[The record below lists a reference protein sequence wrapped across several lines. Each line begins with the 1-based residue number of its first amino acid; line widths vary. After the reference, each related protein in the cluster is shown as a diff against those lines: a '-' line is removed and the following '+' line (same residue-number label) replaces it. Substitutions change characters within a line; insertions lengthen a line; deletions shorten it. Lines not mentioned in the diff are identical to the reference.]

1 MALAAGNIAFVGFN
15 ADGNDNI
22 AFVALVDISAGETI
36 IFEDNEWNGTTF
48 IDTNEG
54 AFSWT
59 ASSTV
64 SAGTIVRIDNIGLGT
79 IAASTGTVVDA
90 SVLSPSRGTN
100 RGLGASGET
109 IYAYQG
115 TVAAPTFITAIA
127 NSGFIAANGL
137 LTNTGLTTGVNA
149 IDLSTLDDGAD
160 IAAFNAARSGQAN
173 FAAYLPIINNPTN
186 WIAQDATGD
195 QGIDITAPDVPFSSI
210 AFTAIPPA
218 ISSIDLSTYVRTG
231 LFNLPV
237 ATTGTNF
244 LAREVSAVTYNK
256 DTDTLFVVGDGG
268 TAIVQVSKTG
278 VLIDSMTLTAG
289 LFADPEGLS
298 YIGNGQFV
306 IADER
311 VRQASRFTYTA
322 NTTLTAGNVQT
333 VKLGTTIG
341 NDGIE
346 GITFDPQTSGF
357 VAVKEANS
365 TSTTL
370 PLTKIGVFQTTIDFA
385 TGTASNGSA
394 TTLDSTNLFDPALA
408 GLLDFADV
416 FAFSTLTP
424 TSDRLLLLS
433 QASGRIVNVDRAGNI
448 TSSLTIVS
456 EPSNTLSV
464 PDQQFEGLTVDK
476 DGFLYVTSENG
487 DIPQLFVYAPSAV
500 PNQAPSA
507 VVLSNR
513 VNAIAELDSTF
524 AATRV
529 ANIAI
534 TDDQLGVN
542 TLSLTGAD
550 ANSFEIVGSSL
561 FLRAGTALDFETKPS
576 FSVSV
581 NVNDAT
587 VGNTPDATTAFTLSI
602 TDVVDETPLPVTTTS
617 IFVTEV
623 APWSSGNSLVAAD
636 WFELT
641 NTGTSAVNIAGWR
654 VDDSSNLFSSALL
667 LNGISTIA
675 AGESVIFIEG
685 ATPNPTFLTNW
696 FGANPP
702 ANLKIGNYSGAGIGL
717 STAGDAVN
725 IFNADGVPQASV
737 TFGASLGASP
747 FTTFDN
753 AALVQNAAIATPSAV
768 GINGAFSVVNNLSVT
783 EIGSPGRIANQVVVT
798 PLVTIAATD
807 ASAAEAGT
815 DAGTFRVTRTGSTA
829 NALTVN
835 YTVVTGA
842 GQAIGADYTASLT
855 GSVAIAAGQAF
866 ADITITPVNDLLI
879 EGSETVTINLTDTAN
894 YDLDATATATVT
906 IADNDFSTKI
916 SAIQG
921 ASQTSPL
928 VGQVVLA
935 VPGIVTA
942 VDSNGFYLQD
952 PNPDANI
959 ATSEGIFVFTST
971 APTVRVGDSIT
982 VTGTVSEFT
991 PGGASTGNL
1000 STTQIGGTLTIAI
1013 LSSNNAL
1020 PTATIIGAGGRVLPT
1035 QIIDND
1041 ALSSFDP
1048 TTDAIDFYE
1057 SLEGMRVT
1065 AKNLLAVSPTN
1076 GFGEIYTVADNGTGA
1091 TGLSSR
1097 GTINIAPNDFNPE
1110 RIQIDADT
1118 GVFNFA
1124 FPNVNVGAKLGD
1136 VTGVVSYNFGN
1147 FEIIPTEA
1155 FIQNIQPSTLQP
1167 EVTTL
1172 GKSSD
1177 TLLVATYN
1185 VLNLDPQLETGVAAA
1200 NIDDDIANGRFAAIA
1215 QQIVNNLGTPDIIGL
1230 QEVQDN
1236 SGALNDGVVSA
1247 SLTLQTLVNAIAA
1260 AGGPTYKFIDNTF
1273 ITDNTS
1279 GGQPNANIRTAFL
1292 YNDSRVG
1299 LVDGS
1304 VKTVPS
1310 SSFAAFADSRLPLI
1324 ADFTFNGETVTV
1336 ITNHFSSKGGSRPLF
1351 GTTQPSIGDEA
1362 NGNGQE
1368 NVTINGS
1375 LDQRRAQAQAVNDY
1389 VDSVL
1394 ATKLDAKVVV
1404 VGDLNEFEF
1413 ISPLSILAGGANPVL
1428 TNLTNSLPEN
1438 DRYTFNFDGNSQ
1450 SLDHILVSNN
1460 LSGSARVD
1468 IVNIN
1473 TEFVDNAQR
1482 ASDHD
1487 PIVATIKLA
1496 PTPPTLAAIGTSG
1509 VDNLFAQQGTS
1520 FDGREDILFTGAG
1533 DDGVDLTT
1541 VSAFQNAGN
1550 NRVDTGSGKD
1560 EIFVNKNDRLFGS
1573 TGDDVFFA
1581 NDSKGGNRMSGGAG
1595 NDDFILGGSGD
1606 RALGE
1611 GGSDRFFVTT
1621 GGGNLLSGGAGADQ
1635 FWIFGGEAPSSANT
1649 ILDFQNGTDV
1659 IGLIG
1664 SGATFGQLTRSG
1676 NTISLDGK
1684 TLAIFTGIDTT
1695 TLTATSFAFADK
1707 QPA

>member
-1 MALAAGNIAFVGFN
+1 MAALTKGDIGFVSFN
-15 ADGNDNI
+15 ADEDGWSI
-22 AFVALVDISAGETI
+22 VPFVDIDPNTTIFFSDGAATSATAIGSGESSFQWSTGANTI
-36 IFEDNEWNGTTF
+36 TAGTVVRFSVVDSAARAASVGTF
-48 IDTNEG
+48 IIVN
-54 AFSWT
+54 
-59 ASSTV
+59 ST
-64 SAGTIVRIDNIGLGT
+64 NIGLSAT
-79 IAASTGTVVDA
+79 A
-90 SVLSPSRGTN
+90 
-100 RGLGASGET
+100 ET
-109 IYAYQG
+109 IYAFLG
-115 TVAAPTFITAIA
+115 TSDTAPTTILTAVSSEA
-127 NSGFIAANGL
+127 DNTS
-137 LTNTGLTTGVNA
+137 LTNVGLTAGTDSLKLTSSTDFAGYTG
-149 IDLSTLDDGAD
+149 SRTGA
-160 IAAFNAARSGQAN
+160 AN
-173 FAAYLPIINNPTN
+173 FAAYKSSVFNPANWAIDVGGVGTSVIPDTTKFAIANSPAPI
-186 WIAQDATGD
+186 A
-195 QGIDITAPDVPFSSI
+195 
-210 AFTAIPPA
+210 
-218 ISSIDLSTYVRTG
+218 SIDLSKYIRTG

-278 VLIDSMTLTAG
+278 QLIDSMPLTDA
-289 LFADPEGLS
+289 LNPRVFADPEGLT

-306 IADER
+306 ITDER
-311 VRQASRFTYTA
+311 VRTASLFTYTA
-322 NTTLTAGNVQT
+322 GTTLTTANVKT
-333 VKLGTTIG
+333 VGLGTTVGNIG
-341 NDGIE
+341 LE
-346 GITFDPQTSGF
+346 GITFDPLTNGF
-357 VAVKEANS
+357 IAVKEEN
-365 TSTTL
+365 
-370 PLTKIGVFQTTIDFA
+370 PLGVFQTTINFTA
-385 TGTASNGSA
+385 LTASNGSP
-394 TTLDSTNLFDPALA
+394 TTVNPIDLFNPSLA
-408 GLLDFADV
+408 GLSDFADV

-433 QASGRIVNVDRAGNI
+433 QASGKVINVDRAGNI
-448 TSSLTIVS
+448 SSSLTIIS
-456 EPSNTLSV
+456 EPLNALSV
-464 PDQQFEGLTVDK
+464 ADQQFEGITVDK
-476 DGFLYVTSENG
+476 DGTLYITSENEN
-487 DIPQLFVYAPSAV
+487 IPQLSVYKLSTV
-500 PNQAPSA
+500 PNQAPTA
-507 VVLSNR
+507 VVFNNR
-513 VNAIAELDSTF
+513 VNAISELDSTV
-524 AATRV
+524 ATTRV
-529 ANIAI
+529 ANISL

-542 TLSLTGAD
+542 TLSLSGTD
-550 ANSFEIVGSSL
+550 AAAFEIVGNSL
-561 FLRAGTALDFETKPS
+561 FLKANTVLDFETKTS
-576 FSVSV
+576 FSVNVSV
-581 NVNDAT
+581 DDST
-587 VGNTPDATTAFTLSI
+587 IGSTPDATAAFTLNVTNVI
-602 TDVVDETPLPVTTTS
+602 DETPLPVTSST

-623 APWSSGNSLVAAD
+623 APWSSGNSLVLAD

-641 NTGTSAVNIAGWR
+641 NTGTSAVNISGWK
-654 VDDSSNLFSSALL
+654 VDDDSNSFASSVL
-667 LNGISTIA
+667 LNGIATIN

-685 ATPNPTFLTNW
+685 ATPNPAFLFNW

-702 ANLKIGNYSGAGIGL
+702 ANLRVGNYSGAAIGL
-717 STAGDAVN
+717 STNGDAVN
-725 IFNADGVPQASV
+725 IFNAAGVKQASV
-737 TFGASLGASP
+737 TFGASPVASP

-753 AALVQNAAIATPSAV
+753 AALLQNAAIATQSAV
-768 GINGAFSVVNNLSVT
+768 GVNGAFSVVNTQSVT
-783 EIGSPGRIANQVVVT
+783 EIGSPGAIANQVVVT

-807 ASAAEAGT
+807 ANSAEAAT
-815 DAGTFRVTRTGSTA
+815 DAGTFRITRTGATA

-835 YTVVTGA
+835 YTLATGA
-842 GQAIGADYTASLT
+842 GQAISADYTPALT
-855 GSVAIAAGQAF
+855 GSVAIAAGQAS
-866 ADITITPVNDLLI
+866 ADIVITPVNDLLI

-894 YDLDATATATVT
+894 YDLGATAIATVT

-959 ATSEGIFVFTST
+959 ATSEGIFVFTNT
-971 APTVRVGDSIT
+971 APTVKVGDSIT

-991 PGGASTGNL
+991 PGGAATGNL

-1020 PTATIIGAGGRVLPT
+1020 PSATIIGAGGRVLPT

-1172 GKSSD
+1172 SKASD

-1200 NIDDDIANGRFAAIA
+1200 DIDDDIANGRFTAIA
-1215 QQIVNNLGTPDIIGL
+1215 QQIVNNLKTPDIIGL

-1236 SGALNDGVVSA
+1236 SGALNDGVTSA

-1273 ITDNTS
+1273 ITNNTS

-1292 YNDSRVG
+1292 YNDDRVD

-1310 SSFAAFADSRLPLI
+1310 SSFSAFADSRLPLI

-1404 VGDLNEFEF
+1404 VGDFNEFEF
-1413 ISPLSILAGGANPVL
+1413 ISPLNILAGGATPVL

-1438 DRYTFNFDGNSQ
+1438 ERYTFNFDGNSQ

-1460 LSGSARVD
+1460 LIDSAKVD

-1496 PTPPTLAAIGTSG
+1496 PTTPTLTAVGTTG
-1509 VDNLFAQQGTS
+1509 DDVLDALPNQT
-1520 FDGREDILFTGAG
+1520 FDGFKDILFTGSGNDKVDLGFVAGFTNAG
-1533 DDGVDLTT
+1533 DNRIDL
-1541 VSAFQNAGN
+1541 
-1550 NRVDTGSGKD
+1550 GSGSD
-1560 EIFVNKNDRLFGS
+1560 TIFVNKGDRVFGGDGNDTFEAKDG
-1573 TGDDVFFA
+1573 
-1581 NDSKGGNRMSGGAG
+1581 KGGNRLSGGAG
-1595 NDDFILGGSGD
+1595 DDKFYLGFGD
-1606 RALGE
+1606 RALG
-1611 GGSDRFFVTT
+1611 GDGNDQFFVSS
-1621 GGGNLLSGGAGADQ
+1621 GGNNLLSGGAGAD
-1635 FWIFGGEAPSSANT
+1635 IFNIITAGTIPSASNT
-1649 ILDFQNGTDV
+1649 ILDFQMGTDSLGV
-1659 IGLIG
+1659 TGYIFANLTLAGNDIKIG
-1664 SGATFGQLTRSG
+1664 SSIVATL
-1676 NTISLDGK
+1676 
-1684 TLAIFTGIDTT
+1684 TGIDTSS
-1695 TLTATSFAFADK
+1695 LNAANFIFK
-1707 QPA
+1707 

>member
-1 MALAAGNIAFVGFN
+1 MATVFINEIHYDNTGTDVGEFVEIAGVAGTNLAGWTLVLYNGNGGAAYN
-15 ADGNDNI
+15 TTD
-22 AFVALVDISAGETI
+22 LS
-36 IFEDNEWNGTTF
+36 TF
-48 IDTNEG
+48 IIDDEGNGFG
-54 AFSWT
+54 AFSVLISGIQNGSPDGIALVNNGAVVQFLSYEGVFT
-59 ASSTV
+59 ATSGAANGITSTDIGV
-64 SAGTIVRIDNIGLGT
+64 AEAGTEASGLSLQLTGTGTESGNFVWNAPSDDSPGT
-79 IAASTGTVVDA
+79 INVGQTFTG
-90 SVLSPSRGTN
+90 G
-100 RGLGASGET
+100 
-109 IYAYQG
+109 
-115 TVAAPTFITAIA
+115 AAPTIT
-127 NSGFIAANGL
+127 G
-137 LTNTGLTTGVNA
+137 
-149 IDLSTLDDGAD
+149 IDLSKY
-160 IAAFNAARSGQAN
+160 I
-173 FAAYLPIINNPTN
+173 
-186 WIAQDATGD
+186 
-195 QGIDITAPDVPFSSI
+195 
-210 AFTAIPPA
+210 
-218 ISSIDLSTYVRTG
+218 RTG

-256 DTDTLFVVGDGG
+256 DTDTLFLVGDGG

-278 VLIDSMTLTAG
+278 QLIDSMTLTGG
-289 LFADPEGLS
+289 LFADPEGLT

-311 VRQASRFTYTA
+311 VRTASRFTYAA
-322 NTTLTAGNVQT
+322 NTTLTAANIQT
-333 VKLGTTIG
+333 VDLGTNIG

-346 GITFDPQTSGF
+346 GITFDPQTNGF

-394 TTLDSTNLFDPALA
+394 TTLDSTNLFDPALT
-408 GLLDFADV
+408 GLADFADV
-416 FAFSTLTP
+416 FALSNLAALNGKP
-424 TSDRLLLLS
+424 ESGNLLIVS
-433 QASGRIVNVDRAGNI
+433 QASGKVINVDRAGNI
-448 TSSLTIVS
+448 SSSLTIIS
-456 EPSNTLSV
+456 EPLNALSV
-464 PDQQFEGLTVDK
+464 ADQQFEGITVDK
-476 DGFLYVTSENG
+476 DGTLYITSENEN
-487 DIPQLFVYAPSAV
+487 IPQLSVYKLSTV
-500 PNQAPSA
+500 PNQAPTA
-507 VVLSNR
+507 VVLNNR
-513 VNAIAELDSTF
+513 INAISELDSTV

-529 ANIAI
+529 ANISL

-542 TLSLTGAD
+542 TLSLTGPD
-550 ANSFEIVGSSL
+550 AAVFEIVGNSL
-561 FLRAGTALDFETKPS
+561 FLKAGTVLDFETKTS
-576 FSVSV
+576 FSVNVSV
-581 NVNDAT
+581 DDST
-587 VGNTPDATTAFTLSI
+587 IGSTPDATAAFTLNV
-602 TDVVDETPLPVTTTS
+602 TNVVDETPLPVTSST

-623 APWSSGNSLVAAD
+623 APWSSGNSLVLAD

-641 NTGTSAVNIAGWR
+641 NTGTSAVNISGWR
-654 VDDSSNLFSSALL
+654 FDDNSNSFGASGLL
-667 LNGISTIA
+667 SGIATIN

-685 ATPNPTFLTNW
+685 ATPNPAFLNNW
-696 FGANPP
+696 FGATPP
-702 ANLKIGNYSGAGIGL
+702 ANLKIGNYSGGGGL
-717 STAGDAVN
+717 STDGDAVN
-725 IFNADGVPQASV
+725 IFNAAGVIQASV
-737 TFGASLGASP
+737 TFGASPATSP

-753 AALVQNAAIATPSAV
+753 AALLQNTAITTQSAV
-768 GINGAFSVVNNLSVT
+768 GVNGAFSVTNNLSVT

-807 ASAAEAGT
+807 ANAAEAGT
-815 DAGTFRVTRTGSTA
+815 DAGTFRITRTGSTA

-835 YTVVTGA
+835 YTVATGA
-842 GQAIGADYTASLT
+842 GQAIGADYTPTLT

-894 YDLDATATATVT
+894 YDLGATATATVT

-928 VGQVVLA
+928 VGQVVIA

-959 ATSEGIFVFTST
+959 ATSEGIFVFTNT
-971 APTVRVGDSIT
+971 APTVKVGDSIT

-991 PGGASTGNL
+991 PGGAATGNL
-1000 STTQIGGTLTIAI
+1000 STTQIGGTLTISV

-1020 PTATIIGAGGRVLPT
+1020 PAATIIGAGGRVPPS

-1041 ALSSFDP
+1041 GLTSFDA
-1048 TTDAIDFYE
+1048 TTDGIDFFE

-1065 AKNLLAVSPTN
+1065 AKNLQAVSATN
-1076 GFGEIYTVADNGTGA
+1076 SFGEIYAVVDNGASA

-1097 GTINIAPNDFNPE
+1097 GTINISPTDFNPE
-1110 RIQIDADT
+1110 RIQIDIDN
-1118 GVFNFA
+1118 GVFDFPL
-1124 FPNVNVGAKLGD
+1124 PNVNVGAKIGD
-1136 VTGVVSYNFGN
+1136 VTGVVGYNFGN

-1155 FIQNIQPSTLQP
+1155 FGSNIVASTLQP

-1172 GKSSD
+1172 AKSGD
-1177 TLLVATYN
+1177 TLKVATYN
-1185 VLNLDPQLETGVAAA
+1185 VLNLDPQLETGVAAN
-1200 NIDDDIANGRFAAIA
+1200 NIDNDIANGRFAAIA

-1236 SGALNDGVVSA
+1236 SGAQNDGVISA
-1247 SLTLQTLVNAIAA
+1247 SLTLQTLINAIAA

-1273 ITDNTS
+1273 ITNNTS

-1292 YNDSRVG
+1292 YNDDRVD

-1304 VKTVPS
+1304 VKTVPT
-1310 SSFAAFADSRLPLI
+1310 SSFSAFADSRLPLI
-1324 ADFTFNGETVTV
+1324 ADFAFNGETVTV

-1351 GTTQPSIGDEA
+1351 GTTQPSVGGEA

-1404 VGDLNEFEF
+1404 VGDFNEFEF
-1413 ISPLSILAGGANPVL
+1413 ISPLNILAGVTAPVL

-1460 LSGSARVD
+1460 LSGSAKVD

-1487 PIVATIKLA
+1487 PIVATLKIA
-1496 PTPPTLAAIGTSG
+1496 PTGSTLAAIGSSG
-1509 VDNLFAQQGTS
+1509 NDDIIAVQGSS
-1520 FDGREDILFTGAG
+1520 FDGKDDIVFTGTG
-1533 DDGVDLTT
+1533 NDKVDLTS
-1541 VSAFQNAGN
+1541 VSAFQNAGQ
-1550 NRVDTGSGKD
+1550 NRIDTGSG
-1560 EIFVNKNDRLFGS
+1560 NDIIYVSKGDRVFGGD
-1573 TGDDVFFA
+1573 GDDIFEA
-1581 NDSKGGNRMSGGAG
+1581 TEGKGGNRLSGGAG
-1595 NDDFILGGSGD
+1595 DDKFFLGFGD
-1606 RALGE
+1606 RALGGDGKDE
-1611 GGSDRFFVTT
+1611 FFVSS
-1621 GGGNLLSGGAGADQ
+1621 GGNNLLSGGAGAD
-1635 FWIFGGEAPSSANT
+1635 IFNIITAGTIPSASNT
-1649 ILDFQNGTDV
+1649 ILDFQAGTDS
-1659 IGLIG
+1659 IKIQGL
-1664 SGATFGQLTRSG
+1664 GAAFGFNDLTRTG
-1676 NTISLDGK
+1676 NDIKIGGFIV
-1684 TLAIFTGIDTT
+1684 A
-1695 TLTATSFAFADK
+1695 TLTGVDTSSLTASNFQFG
-1707 QPA
+1707 

>member
-1 MALAAGNIAFVGFN
+1 MAVLTKGDIGFVSFN
-15 ADGNDNI
+15 ADEDGWSI
-22 AFVALVDISAGETI
+22 VPFVDIDPNTTIFFSDGAATSATAIGSGESSFQWSTGANTI
-36 IFEDNEWNGTTF
+36 T
-48 IDTNEG
+48 
-54 AFSWT
+54 
-59 ASSTV
+59 
-64 SAGTIVRIDNIGLGT
+64 AGTVVRFSAVDTAARAASVGTFTIVNSTNIGLSAT
-79 IAASTGTVVDA
+79 A
-90 SVLSPSRGTN
+90 
-100 RGLGASGET
+100 ET
-109 IYAYQG
+109 IYAFLG
-115 TVAAPTFITAIA
+115 TSDTAPTTILTAVSSEA
-127 NSGFIAANGL
+127 DNTS
-137 LTNTGLTTGVNA
+137 LTNVGLTAGTDALKLTSSTDFAGYTG
-149 IDLSTLDDGAD
+149 SRTGA
-160 IAAFNAARSGQAN
+160 AN
-173 FAAYLPIINNPTN
+173 FAAYKSSVFNPANWAIDVGGVGTSVIPDTTKFAIANTPAPI
-186 WIAQDATGD
+186 
-195 QGIDITAPDVPFSSI
+195 V
-210 AFTAIPPA
+210 
-218 ISSIDLSTYVRTG
+218 SIDLSTYIRVG

-244 LAREVSAVTYNK
+244 LAREVSAITYNK

-278 VLIDSMTLTAG
+278 VLIDSMSLTAG

-298 YIGNGQFV
+298 YIGGGQFV

-322 NTTLTAGNVQT
+322 NTTLTASNVQT

-341 NDGIE
+341 NIGIE
-346 GITFDPQTSGF
+346 GITFDPFSNGF
-357 VAVKEANS
+357 IAVKEEA
-365 TSTTL
+365 
-370 PLTKIGVFQTTIDFA
+370 PLGVFQTTIDFTA
-385 TGTASNGSA
+385 LTASNGSPN
-394 TTLDSTNLFDPALA
+394 TVNSTDLFTPASA

-416 FAFSTLTP
+416 FAFSTLSP
-424 TSDRLLLLS
+424 TSQRLLLLS

-456 EPSNTLSV
+456 EPSNALSV

-500 PNQAPSA
+500 PNQAPTA

-513 VNAIAELDSTF
+513 VSAIAELDSTF

-550 ANSFEIVGSSL
+550 ANSFEITGSSL
-561 FLRAGTALDFETKPS
+561 FLKAGTVLDFETKPS

-602 TDVVDETPLPVTTTS
+602 TDVVDETPLPVTSTS

-654 VDDSSNLFSSALL
+654 VDDDSNLFTSAITLS
-667 LNGISTIA
+667 GITTIA
-675 AGESVIFIEG
+675 AGESVIFIES
-685 ATPNPTFLTNW
+685 ANPNLTNPIFLTNW

-702 ANLKIGNYSGAGIGL
+702 VNLKIGNYSGAAIGL
-717 STAGDAVN
+717 STGGDAVN
-725 IFNADGVPQASV
+725 IFNAAGVSQARV
-737 TFGASLGASP
+737 TFGASPAASP

-768 GINGAFSVVNNLSVT
+768 GINGAFSVVNNVAVT
-783 EIGSPGRIANQVVVT
+783 EIGSPGRIAAQVVVT

-807 ASAAEAGT
+807 ANAAEAGT
-815 DAGTFRVTRTGSTA
+815 HAGTFRITRTGATA

-835 YTVVTGA
+835 YTVATGA
-842 GQAIGADYTASLT
+842 GQAVGADYTPALT

-866 ADITITPVNDLLI
+866 ADIVITPVNDLLI

-894 YDLDATATATVT
+894 YDLGATATATVT
-906 IADNDFSTKI
+906 IVDNDFPTKI

-959 ATSEGIFVFTST
+959 ATSEGIFVFTSS

-991 PGGASTGNL
+991 PGGASTSNL
-1000 STTQIGGTLTIAI
+1000 STTQIGGTLTISV

-1020 PTATIIGAGGRVLPT
+1020 PAATIIGAGGRVPPS

-1041 ALSSFDP
+1041 GLTSFDA
-1048 TTDAIDFYE
+1048 TTDGIDFFE

-1076 GFGEIYTVADNGTGA
+1076 SFGEIYAVVDNGAGA
-1091 TGLSSR
+1091 TGLSQR

-1110 RIQIDADT
+1110 RIQIDADN
-1118 GVFNFA
+1118 GVFDFA

-1172 GKSSD
+1172 SKSSD

-1200 NIDDDIANGRFAAIA
+1200 DIDDDIANGRFAAIA
-1215 QQIVNNLGTPDIIGL
+1215 QQIVNNLKTPDIIGL
-1230 QEVQDN
+1230 QEIQDN
-1236 SGALNDGVVSA
+1236 SGAQNDGVTSA

-1273 ITDNTS
+1273 ITNNTS

-1292 YNDSRVG
+1292 YNDDRVD

-1304 VKTVPS
+1304 VKTVPN
-1310 SSFAAFADSRLPLI
+1310 SSFSAFAGSRLPLI
-1324 ADFTFNGETVTV
+1324 ADFAFNGETVTV

-1404 VGDLNEFEF
+1404 VGDFNEFEF
-1413 ISPLSILAGGANPVL
+1413 ISPLNILAGGATPVL

-1438 DRYTFNFDGNSQ
+1438 ERYTFNFDGNSQ

-1460 LSGSARVD
+1460 LSGSAKVD

-1473 TEFVDNAQR
+1473 TEFVGNAQR

-1496 PTPPTLAAIGTSG
+1496 PTSPTLTPLGTTG
-1509 VDNLFAQQGTS
+1509 DDVLDARPNQP
-1520 FDGREDILFTGAG
+1520 FDGFKDILFTGSGNDKVDLGFVAGFTNAG
-1533 DDGVDLTT
+1533 DNRIDL
-1541 VSAFQNAGN
+1541 
-1550 NRVDTGSGKD
+1550 GSGSD
-1560 EIFVNKNDRLFGS
+1560 TIFANKGDRVFGGD
-1573 TGDDVFFA
+1573 GDDIFEA
-1581 NDSKGGNRMSGGAG
+1581 TEGKGGNRMSGGAG
-1595 NDDFILGGSGD
+1595 NDFFYLGSGD
-1606 RALGE
+1606 RALG
-1611 GGSDRFFVTT
+1611 GDGNDQFFVSS
-1621 GGGNLLSGGAGADQ
+1621 GGNNLLSGGAGAD
-1635 FWIFGGEAPSSANT
+1635 IFNIITAGTIPTSANT
-1649 ILDFQNGTDV
+1649 IIDFQLGTDK
-1659 IGLIG
+1659 IGI
-1664 SGATFGQLTRSG
+1664 SGIAAGALSISQVGANAAIALVGGQTIATLNGIQAS
-1676 NTISLDGK
+1676 SL
-1684 TLAIFTGIDTT
+1684 
-1695 TLTATSFAFADK
+1695 SFANTAQFTFA
-1707 QPA
+1707 

>member
-48 IDTNEG
+48 NDTNEG

-64 SAGTIVRIDNIGLGT
+64 SAGTIVRIDNIGAGT
-79 IAASTGTVVDA
+79 ITASTGTVADA

-100 RGLGASGET
+100 RGLGAADEI

-115 TVAAPTFITAIA
+115 TATAPTFITAIA
-127 NSGFIAANGL
+127 NGGFNATNGL
-137 LTNTGLTTGVNA
+137 LTNTGLTAGVNA
-149 IDLSTLDDGAD
+149 IDLSTLDDDAD
-160 IAAFNAARSGQAN
+160 IATFNAARSGQSN

-186 WIAQDATGD
+186 WIAQDGTGD
-195 QGIDITAPDVPFSSI
+195 QSIDTTAPDVPFSST
-210 AFTAIPPA
+210 AFTATPPT
-218 ISSIDLSTYVRTG
+218 ISSIDLSNYIRTG

-237 ATTGTNF
+237 ATTGTNL
-244 LAREVSAVTYNK
+244 LAREVSAITYNK

-268 TAIVQVSKTG
+268 TAIAQVSKTG
-278 VLIDSMTLTAG
+278 QLIDSMTLTAG
-289 LFADPEGLS
+289 LFADPEGLT
-298 YIGNGQFV
+298 YVGNGQFV

-311 VRQASRFTYTA
+311 VRTASRFTYA
-322 NTTLTAGNVQT
+322 PNTTLTAANVQT

-341 NDGIE
+341 NIGIE
-346 GITFDPQTSGF
+346 GITFDPLTNGF
-357 VAVKEANS
+357 IAVKEEN
-365 TSTTL
+365 
-370 PLTKIGVFQTTIDFA
+370 PLGVFQTTIDFTA
-385 TGTASNGSA
+385 LTASNGSP
-394 TTLDSTNLFDPALA
+394 TTVNSTDLFNPSLT

-433 QASGRIVNVDRAGNI
+433 QASGKVINVDRAGNI
-448 TSSLTIVS
+448 SSSLTIVS
-456 EPSNTLSV
+456 EPLNALSV
-464 PDQQFEGLTVDK
+464 ADQQFEGITVDN
-476 DGFLYVTSENG
+476 DGTLYITSENG
-487 DIPQLFVYAPSAV
+487 DIPQLSVYKLSTV
-500 PNQAPSA
+500 PNQAPTA
-507 VVLSNR
+507 VVFNNR
-513 VNAIAELDSTF
+513 VNAIAEIESTV

-529 ANIAI
+529 ANIAL

-550 ANSFEIVGSSL
+550 AASFEIVNNSL
-561 FLRAGTALDFETKPS
+561 FLKAGTVLDFETKTS
-576 FSVSV
+576 FTV
-581 NVNDAT
+581 NVNVDDAT
-587 VGNTPDATTAFTLSI
+587 VGSTPDATATFTLNV
-602 TDVVDETPLPVTTTS
+602 TDVVDETPLPVTSST

-623 APWSSGNSLVAAD
+623 APWSSGNSLVLAD

-641 NTGTSAVNIAGWR
+641 NTGTSAVNISGWR
-654 VDDSSNLFSSALL
+654 FDDNSNSFAASGLLSS
-667 LNGISTIA
+667 ITTIN

-685 ATPNPTFLTNW
+685 ANPNPAFLFNW

-702 ANLKIGNYSGAGIGL
+702 ANLKIGNYVGGGGL
-717 STAGDAVN
+717 STDGDAVN
-725 IFNADGVPQASV
+725 IFNAAGVLQANV
-737 TFGASLGASP
+737 TFGASPVASP

-753 AALVQNAAIATPSAV
+753 SALLKNAAITTQSAV
-768 GINGAFSVVNNLSVT
+768 GVNGAFSVVNSQSVT
-783 EIGSPGRIANQVVVT
+783 EIGSPGVIAASVVVSPT
-798 PLVTIAATD
+798 VTIAATD
-807 ASAAEAGT
+807 ANAAEAGT
-815 DAGTFRVTRTGSTA
+815 DTGTFRITRTGDTA

-835 YTVVTGA
+835 YTVATGA
-842 GQAIGADYTASLT
+842 GQAIGADYNPALT

-894 YDLDATATATVT
+894 YDLGATATATVT
-906 IADNDFSTKI
+906 IADNDFASKI
-916 SAIQG
+916 STIQG

-959 ATSEGIFVFTST
+959 ATSEGIFVFTGSR
-971 APTVRVGDSIT
+971 PTVVVGDSIT

-1000 STTQIGGTLTIAI
+1000 STTQIGGTLTISV
-1013 LSSNNAL
+1013 LSSGNAL
-1020 PTATIIGAGGRVLPT
+1020 PAATIIGAGGRVPPN

-1041 ALSSFDP
+1041 GLTSFDA
-1048 TTDAIDFYE
+1048 TTDGIDFFE

-1065 AKNLLAVSPTN
+1065 AKNLQAVSSTN
-1076 GFGEIYTVADNGTGA
+1076 SFGEIYAVVDNGAGA

-1097 GTINIAPNDFNPE
+1097 GTINISPTDFNPE
-1110 RIQIDADT
+1110 RIQIDIDN
-1118 GVFNFA
+1118 GVFDFA
-1124 FPNVNVGAKLGD
+1124 LPNVNVGAKIGD
-1136 VTGVVSYNFGN
+1136 VTGVVGYNFGN

-1155 FIQNIQPSTLQP
+1155 FGSNIVASTLQP

-1172 GKSSD
+1172 TKSSD
-1177 TLLVATYN
+1177 TLKVATYN
-1185 VLNLDPQLETGVAAA
+1185 VLNLDPQLETGVAAN

-1230 QEVQDN
+1230 QEIQDN
-1236 SGALNDGVVSA
+1236 SGAQNDGVTSA
-1247 SLTLQTLVNAIAA
+1247 SLTLQTLVDAIAA

-1273 ITDNTS
+1273 ITNNTS
-1279 GGQPNANIRTAFL
+1279 GGQPGANIRTAFL
-1292 YNDSRVG
+1292 YNESRVG
-1299 LVDGS
+1299 LVEGS
-1304 VKTVPS
+1304 VKTVPTS
-1310 SSFAAFADSRLPLI
+1310 DFAAFVDSRLPII

-1336 ITNHFSSKGGSRPLF
+1336 VNNHFSSKGGSRPLL
-1351 GTTQPSIGDEA
+1351 GTTQPSVGDEA

-1368 NVTINGS
+1368 NVAVNGS
-1375 LDQRRAQAQAVNDY
+1375 LDQRRAQAQAVNNY

-1394 ATKLDAKVVV
+1394 ASKLNANVVV
-1404 VGDLNEFEF
+1404 VGDFNEFEF
-1413 ISPLSILAGGANPVL
+1413 ISPLSIIAGGAAPVL

-1460 LSGSARVD
+1460 LSSSAQVD

-1496 PTPPTLAAIGTSG
+1496 PTSPTLTPVGTTG
-1509 VDNLFAQQGTS
+1509 NDFLDALPNQA
-1520 FDGREDILFTGAG
+1520 FDGLKDILFTGAG
-1533 DDGVDLTT
+1533 NDKVNLGFVAGFT
-1541 VSAFQNAGN
+1541 NAGD
-1550 NRVDTGSGKD
+1550 NRIDLGSGND
-1560 EIFVNKNDRLFGS
+1560 LIFVNKNDRLFGGS
-1573 TGDDVFFA
+1573 G
-1581 NDSKGGNRMSGGAG
+1581 NDEFEATESLGGNRMSGGAG
-1595 NDDFILGGSGD
+1595 DDTFFLGTGD
-1606 RALGE
+1606 RALG
-1611 GGSDRFFVTT
+1611 GDGADKFFVSE
-1621 GGGNLLSGGAGADQ
+1621 GGGNLLAGGAGADQ
-1635 FWIFGGEAPSSANT
+1635 FWIFSGDIVKSANT
-1649 ILDFQNGTDV
+1649 IVDFQIGTDV
-1659 IGLIG
+1659 IGFQNASFGLADLVRNGNNIAVGG
-1664 SGATFGQLTRSG
+1664 SVIAT
-1676 NTISLDGK
+1676 
-1684 TLAIFTGIDTT
+1684 FTGIN
-1695 TLTATSFAFADK
+1695 TASLADSSFVFK
-1707 QPA
+1707 QTV

>member
-1 MALAAGNIAFVGFN
+1 MAALTKGDIGFVSFN
-15 ADGNDNI
+15 ADEDGWSI
-22 AFVALVDISAGETI
+22 VPFVDIDPNTTIFFSDGAATSATAIGSGESSFQWSTGANI
-36 IFEDNEWNGTTF
+36 ITAGTVVRFSAVDSAARAASVGTF
-48 IDTNEG
+48 IIVN
-54 AFSWT
+54 
-59 ASSTV
+59 ST
-64 SAGTIVRIDNIGLGT
+64 NIGLSAT
-79 IAASTGTVVDA
+79 A
-90 SVLSPSRGTN
+90 
-100 RGLGASGET
+100 ET
-109 IYAYQG
+109 IYAFLG
-115 TVAAPTFITAIA
+115 TSDTAPTTILTAVSSEA
-127 NSGFIAANGL
+127 DNTS
-137 LTNTGLTTGVNA
+137 LTNVGLTAGTDSLKLTSSTDFAGYTG
-149 IDLSTLDDGAD
+149 SRTGA
-160 IAAFNAARSGQAN
+160 AN
-173 FAAYLPIINNPTN
+173 FAAYKSSVFNPANWAIDVGGVGTSVIPDTTKFAIANSPAPI
-186 WIAQDATGD
+186 A
-195 QGIDITAPDVPFSSI
+195 
-210 AFTAIPPA
+210 
-218 ISSIDLSTYVRTG
+218 SIDLSKYIRTG

-278 VLIDSMTLTAG
+278 QLIDSMPLTDA
-289 LFADPEGLS
+289 LNPRVFADPEGLT

-306 IADER
+306 ITDER
-311 VRQASRFTYTA
+311 VRTASLFTYTA
-322 NTTLTAGNVQT
+322 GTTLTTANVKT
-333 VKLGTTIG
+333 VGLGTTVGNIG
-341 NDGIE
+341 LE
-346 GITFDPQTSGF
+346 GITFDPLTNGF
-357 VAVKEANS
+357 IAVKEEN
-365 TSTTL
+365 
-370 PLTKIGVFQTTIDFA
+370 PLGVFQTTINFTA
-385 TGTASNGSA
+385 LTASNGSP
-394 TTLDSTNLFDPALA
+394 TTVNPIDLFNPSLA
-408 GLLDFADV
+408 GLSDFADV

-433 QASGRIVNVDRAGNI
+433 QASGKVINVDRAGNI
-448 TSSLTIVS
+448 SSSLTIIS
-456 EPSNTLSV
+456 EPLNALSV
-464 PDQQFEGLTVDK
+464 ADQQFEGITVDK
-476 DGFLYVTSENG
+476 DGTLYITSENEN
-487 DIPQLFVYAPSAV
+487 IPQLSVYKLSTV
-500 PNQAPSA
+500 PNQAPTA
-507 VVLSNR
+507 VVFNNR
-513 VNAIAELDSTF
+513 VNAISELDSTV
-524 AATRV
+524 ATTRV
-529 ANIAI
+529 ANISL

-542 TLSLTGAD
+542 TLSLSGTD
-550 ANSFEIVGSSL
+550 AAAFEIVGNSL
-561 FLRAGTALDFETKPS
+561 FLKANTVLDFETKTS
-576 FSVSV
+576 FSVNVSV
-581 NVNDAT
+581 DDST
-587 VGNTPDATTAFTLSI
+587 IGSTPDATAAFTLNVTNVI
-602 TDVVDETPLPVTTTS
+602 DETPLPVTSST

-623 APWSSGNSLVAAD
+623 APWSSGNSLVLAD

-641 NTGTSAVNIAGWR
+641 NTGTSAVNISGWK
-654 VDDSSNLFSSALL
+654 VDDDSNSFASSVL
-667 LNGISTIA
+667 LNGIATIN

-685 ATPNPTFLTNW
+685 ATPNPAFLFNW

-702 ANLKIGNYSGAGIGL
+702 ANLRVGNYSGAAIGL
-717 STAGDAVN
+717 STNGDAVN
-725 IFNADGVPQASV
+725 IFNAAGVKQASV
-737 TFGASLGASP
+737 TFGASPVASP

-753 AALVQNAAIATPSAV
+753 AALLQNAAIATQSAV
-768 GINGAFSVVNNLSVT
+768 GVNGAFSVVNTQSVT
-783 EIGSPGRIANQVVVT
+783 EIGSPGAIANQVVVT

-807 ASAAEAGT
+807 ANAAEAAT
-815 DAGTFRVTRTGSTA
+815 DAGTFRITRTGATA

-835 YTVVTGA
+835 YTLATGA
-842 GQAIGADYTASLT
+842 GQAISADYTPALT
-855 GSVAIAAGQAF
+855 GSVAIAAGQAS
-866 ADITITPVNDLLI
+866 ADIVITPVNDLLI

-894 YDLDATATATVT
+894 YDLGATAIATVT

-959 ATSEGIFVFTST
+959 ATSEGIFVFTNT
-971 APTVRVGDSIT
+971 APTVKVGDSIT

-991 PGGASTGNL
+991 PGGAATGNL

-1020 PTATIIGAGGRVLPT
+1020 PSATIIGAGGRVLPT

-1172 GKSSD
+1172 SKASD

-1200 NIDDDIANGRFAAIA
+1200 DIDDDIANGRFTAIA
-1215 QQIVNNLGTPDIIGL
+1215 QQIVNNLKTPDIIGL

-1236 SGALNDGVVSA
+1236 SGALNDGVTSA

-1273 ITDNTS
+1273 ITNNTS

-1292 YNDSRVG
+1292 YNDDRVD

-1310 SSFAAFADSRLPLI
+1310 SSFSAFADSRLPLI

-1404 VGDLNEFEF
+1404 VGDFNEFEF
-1413 ISPLSILAGGANPVL
+1413 ISPLNILAGGATPVL

-1438 DRYTFNFDGNSQ
+1438 ERYTFNFDGNSQ

-1460 LSGSARVD
+1460 LIDSAKVD

-1496 PTPPTLAAIGTSG
+1496 PTTPTLTAVGTTG
-1509 VDNLFAQQGTS
+1509 DDVLDALPNQT
-1520 FDGREDILFTGAG
+1520 FDGFKDILFTGSGNDKVDLGFVAGFTNAG
-1533 DDGVDLTT
+1533 DNRIDL
-1541 VSAFQNAGN
+1541 
-1550 NRVDTGSGKD
+1550 GSGSD
-1560 EIFVNKNDRLFGS
+1560 TIFVNKGDRVFGGDGNDTFEAKDG
-1573 TGDDVFFA
+1573 
-1581 NDSKGGNRMSGGAG
+1581 KGGNRLSGGAG
-1595 NDDFILGGSGD
+1595 DDKFYLGFGD
-1606 RALGE
+1606 RALG
-1611 GGSDRFFVTT
+1611 GDGNDQFFVSS
-1621 GGGNLLSGGAGADQ
+1621 GGNNLLSGGAGAD
-1635 FWIFGGEAPSSANT
+1635 IFNIITAGTIPSASNT
-1649 ILDFQNGTDV
+1649 ILDFQMGTDSLGV
-1659 IGLIG
+1659 TGYIFANLTLAGNDIKIG
-1664 SGATFGQLTRSG
+1664 SSIVATL
-1676 NTISLDGK
+1676 
-1684 TLAIFTGIDTT
+1684 TGIDTSS
-1695 TLTATSFAFADK
+1695 LNAANFIFK
-1707 QPA
+1707 

>member
-1 MALAAGNIAFVGFN
+1 MAALTKGDIGFVSFN
-15 ADGNDNI
+15 ADEDGWSI
-22 AFVALVDISAGETI
+22 VPFVDIDPNTTIYFSDSAATSATAIGSGESSFQWSTGANTI
-36 IFEDNEWNGTTF
+36 T
-48 IDTNEG
+48 
-54 AFSWT
+54 
-59 ASSTV
+59 
-64 SAGTIVRIDNIGLGT
+64 AGTVVRFSAVDIAARAASVGTFTIVNSTNIGLSAT
-79 IAASTGTVVDA
+79 A
-90 SVLSPSRGTN
+90 
-100 RGLGASGET
+100 ET
-109 IYAYQG
+109 IYAFLG
-115 TVAAPTFITAIA
+115 TSGTAPTTILTAVSSEA
-127 NSGFIAANGL
+127 DNTS
-137 LTNTGLTTGVNA
+137 LTNVGLTAGTDALKLTSSTDFAGYTG
-149 IDLSTLDDGAD
+149 SRTGA
-160 IAAFNAARSGQAN
+160 AN
-173 FAAYLPIINNPTN
+173 FAAYKSSVFNPANWAIDVGGVGTSVIPDTTKFAIANSPAPI
-186 WIAQDATGD
+186 A
-195 QGIDITAPDVPFSSI
+195 
-210 AFTAIPPA
+210 
-218 ISSIDLSTYVRTG
+218 SIDLSNYIRVG

-237 ATTGTNF
+237 GAGA
-244 LAREVSAVTYNK
+244 LAEEVSAVTYNK
-256 DTDTLFVVGDGG
+256 DTDTLFVVGDEGRS
-268 TAIVQVSKTG
+268 IVQVSKTG
-278 VLIDSMTLTAG
+278 QLIDSMTLTTG
-289 LFADPEGLS
+289 LFADTEGLT
-298 YIGNGQFV
+298 YVGNGQFV
-306 IADER
+306 ITDER
-311 VRQASRFTYTA
+311 VRTASLFTYA
-322 NTTLTAGNVQT
+322 AGTTLTASNVKT
-333 VKLGTTIG
+333 VDLGTDVG
-341 NDGIE
+341 NIGIE
-346 GITFDPQTSGF
+346 GIAFDPLTNGF
-357 VAVKEANS
+357 IAVKES
-365 TSTTL
+365 G
-370 PLTKIGVFQTTIDFA
+370 PLGVFQTTIDFTA
-385 TGTASNGSA
+385 LTASNGSS
-394 TTLDSTNLFDPALA
+394 TTVNPTDLFTPASA

-416 FAFSTLTP
+416 FAFSALSP
-424 TSDRLLLLS
+424 TSDRLLILS
-433 QASGRIVNVDRAGNI
+433 QESGKVVNVDRAGNI
-448 TSSLTIVS
+448 SSSLTIVS
-456 EPSNTLSV
+456 APGNGLTV
-464 PDQQFEGLTVDK
+464 IDQGFEGLTVDK
-476 DGFLYVTSENG
+476 NGFLYLTSENG
-487 DIPQLFVYAPSAV
+487 GTAPQLSVYAPSTV
-500 PNQAPSA
+500 PNQAPTA
-507 VVLSNR
+507 VVLSNT
-513 VNAIAELDSTF
+513 VNAIAEIDSTL
-524 AATRV
+524 APTRI

-550 ANSFEIVGSSL
+550 ANSFEITGSSL
-561 FLRAGTALDFETKPS
+561 FLKAGTVLDFETKPS

-587 VGNTPDATTAFTLSI
+587 VGNTPDATTAFTLNI
-602 TDVVDETPLPVTTTS
+602 TDVVDETPLPVTSSS

-641 NTGTSAVNIAGWR
+641 NTGTSAVNIAGWK
-654 VDDSSNLFSSALL
+654 VDDSSNLFTSALL
-667 LNGISTIA
+667 LNGITTIA
-675 AGESVIFIEG
+675 AGESVIFIES
-685 ATPNPTFLTNW
+685 ANPNLTNPIFLTNW

-702 ANLKIGNYSGAGIGL
+702 ANLKIGNYTGAGIGL
-717 STAGDAVN
+717 STGGDAVN
-725 IFNADGVPQASV
+725 IFNAAGVKQAGV
-737 TFGASLGASP
+737 TFGASPAASP

-753 AALVQNAAIATPSAV
+753 AALVQNAAIATQSAV
-768 GINGAFSVVNNLSVT
+768 GINGAFSVVNNVPVT
-783 EIGSPGRIANQVVVT
+783 EIGSPGLIANQVVVT

-807 ASAAEAGT
+807 ANAAEAAT
-815 DAGTFRVTRTGSTA
+815 DAGTFRITRTGSTA

-835 YTVVTGA
+835 YTVATGA
-842 GQAIGADYTASLT
+842 GQAVGADYTPALT
-855 GSVAIAAGQAF
+855 GLVAIAAGQAF

-894 YDLDATATATVT
+894 YDLGATATATVT

-921 ASQTSPL
+921 ASQISPL
-928 VGQVVLA
+928 VGQVVIA

-971 APTVRVGDSIT
+971 APTVKVGDSIT

-991 PGGASTGNL
+991 AGGASTGNL

-1020 PTATIIGAGGRVLPT
+1020 PSATIIGAGGRVLPT

-1110 RIQIDADT
+1110 RIQIDADN

-1172 GKSSD
+1172 SKSSD

-1200 NIDDDIANGRFAAIA
+1200 DIDDDIANGRFAAIA
-1215 QQIVNNLGTPDIIGL
+1215 QQIVNNLKTPDIIGL
-1230 QEVQDN
+1230 QEIQDN
-1236 SGALNDGVVSA
+1236 SGALNDGVTSA

-1273 ITDNTS
+1273 ITNNTS

-1292 YNDSRVG
+1292 YNDDRVD

-1310 SSFAAFADSRLPLI
+1310 SSFAAFTDSRLPLI

-1404 VGDLNEFEF
+1404 VGDFNEFEF
-1413 ISPLSILAGGANPVL
+1413 ISPLNILAGGATPVL

-1460 LSGSARVD
+1460 LIGSAKVD

-1487 PIVATIKLA
+1487 PIVATLKIA
-1496 PTPPTLAAIGTSG
+1496 PTVSTLAAVGTSG

-1520 FDGREDILFTGAG
+1520 FDGREDIVFTGAG

-1560 EIFVNKNDRLFGS
+1560 EIFVNKNDRLFGGD
-1573 TGDDVFFA
+1573 GDDVFFA

-1595 NDDFILGGSGD
+1595 NDDFLLGSGD
-1606 RALGE
+1606 RALG
-1611 GGSDRFFVTT
+1611 GDGDDQFFVSS
-1621 GGGNLLSGGAGADQ
+1621 GGNNLLSGGAGGD
-1635 FWIFGGEAPSSANT
+1635 IFNIITGGTTPSASNT
-1649 ILDFQNGTDV
+1649 ILDFQSGTD
-1659 IGLIG
+1659 LIRIAG
-1664 SGATFGQLTRSG
+1664 TTSASLSLNQVGADTAIAFGGQTIATLSGIQAS
-1676 NTISLDGK
+1676 SL
-1684 TLAIFTGIDTT
+1684 
-1695 TLTATSFAFADK
+1695 SFANTAQFTFA
-1707 QPA
+1707 

>member
-1 MALAAGNIAFVGFN
+1 MAVLTKGDIGFVSFN
-15 ADGNDNI
+15 ADEDGWSI
-22 AFVALVDISAGETI
+22 VPFVDIDPNTTIFFSDGAATSATAIGSGESSFQWSTGANTI
-36 IFEDNEWNGTTF
+36 
-48 IDTNEG
+48 
-54 AFSWT
+54 T
-59 ASSTV
+59 A
-64 SAGTIVRIDNIGLGT
+64 
-79 IAASTGTVVDA
+79 GTVVRFSAVDSASRAA
-90 SVLSPSRGTN
+90 SVGTFTTVNSANLGLSAT
-100 RGLGASGET
+100 AET
-109 IYAYQG
+109 IYAFLG
-115 TVAAPTFITAIA
+115 TSDTAPTTILTAVSSEADNTSLTNVGLTAGTDALKLTSSTDFAGYTGSRTGASNFAAYKSSVFNPANWAIDVGGNGTSVIPDTTKFAIA
-127 NSGFIAANGL
+127 NSPAPIA
-137 LTNTGLTTGVNA
+137 
-149 IDLSTLDDGAD
+149 
-160 IAAFNAARSGQAN
+160 
-173 FAAYLPIINNPTN
+173 
-186 WIAQDATGD
+186 
-195 QGIDITAPDVPFSSI
+195 
-210 AFTAIPPA
+210 
-218 ISSIDLSTYVRTG
+218 SIDLSKYIRTG

-256 DTDTLFVVGDGG
+256 DTDTLFLVGDGG
-268 TAIVQVSKTG
+268 TAIVQVSKTTG
-278 VLIDSMTLTAG
+278 ALIDSMTLTAG
-289 LFADPEGLS
+289 LFADPEGLT
-298 YIGNGQFV
+298 YIGNNQFV

-311 VRQASRFTYTA
+311 VRTASRFTYAA
-322 NTTLTAGNVQT
+322 NTTLTAANIQT
-333 VKLGTTIG
+333 VDLGTNIG

-357 VAVKEANS
+357 VAVKEA
-365 TSTTL
+365 TSTTV
-370 PLTKIGVFQTTIDFA
+370 PPTTIGVFQTTIDFA
-385 TGTASNGSA
+385 AGTASNGSA
-394 TTLDSTNLFDPALA
+394 TTANSTNLFDPALS

-433 QASGRIVNVDRAGNI
+433 QASGKVINVDRAGNI
-448 TSSLTIVS
+448 SSSLTIIS
-456 EPSNTLSV
+456 EPLNALSV
-464 PDQQFEGLTVDK
+464 ADQQFEGITVDK
-476 DGFLYVTSENG
+476 DGTLYITSENEN
-487 DIPQLFVYAPSAV
+487 IPQLSVYKLSTV
-500 PNQAPSA
+500 PNQAPTA
-507 VVLSNR
+507 VVFNNR
-513 VNAIAELDSTF
+513 VNAISELDSTI

-529 ANIAI
+529 ANISL

-542 TLSLTGAD
+542 TLSLSGTD
-550 ANSFEIVGSSL
+550 AAAFEIVGNSL
-561 FLRAGTALDFETKPS
+561 FLKAGTVLDFETKTS
-576 FSVSV
+576 FSVNVSV
-581 NVNDAT
+581 DDST
-587 VGNTPDATTAFTLSI
+587 IGSTPDATAAFTLNV
-602 TDVVDETPLPVTTTS
+602 TNVVDETPLPVTSST

-623 APWSSGNSLVAAD
+623 APWSSGSSLVLAD

-641 NTGTSAVNIAGWR
+641 NTGTSAVNISGWK
-654 VDDSSNLFSSALL
+654 VDDDSNSFASSVL
-667 LNGISTIA
+667 LNGIATIN

-685 ATPNPTFLTNW
+685 ATPNPAFLFNW
-696 FGANPP
+696 FGVNPP
-702 ANLKIGNYSGAGIGL
+702 ANLRVGNYSGAGIGL
-717 STAGDAVN
+717 STNGDAVN
-725 IFNADGVPQASV
+725 IFNAAGVKQTSV
-737 TFGASLGASP
+737 TFGASPADSP

-753 AALVQNAAIATPSAV
+753 SALVQNAAIATQSSIGV
-768 GINGAFSVVNNLSVT
+768 NGAFSVVNSQSIT
-783 EIGSPGRIANQVVVT
+783 EIGSPGAIANQVVVT

-807 ASAAEAGT
+807 ANAAEAAT
-815 DAGTFRVTRTGSTA
+815 DAGTFRITRAGSTA

-835 YTVVTGA
+835 YTVATGA
-842 GQAIGADYTASLT
+842 GQAIGADYTPALT

-866 ADITITPVNDLLI
+866 VDITITPVNDLLI

-894 YDLDATATATVT
+894 YDLGATATATIT
-906 IADNDFSTKI
+906 IADNDFPSKI
-916 SAIQG
+916 STIQG

-928 VGQVVLA
+928 VGQVVIA

-942 VDSNGFYLQD
+942 VDTNGFYLQD

-959 ATSEGIFVFTST
+959 ATSEGIFVFTSS
-971 APTVRVGDSIT
+971 APTVKVGDSVT

-991 PGGASTGNL
+991 PGGAATGNL
-1000 STTQIGGTLTIAI
+1000 STTQIGGTLTISV
-1013 LSSNNAL
+1013 LSSNNTL
-1020 PTATIIGAGGRVLPT
+1020 PAATIIGAGGRVPPS

-1041 ALSSFDP
+1041 GLTSFDA
-1048 TTDAIDFYE
+1048 TTDGLDFFE

-1076 GFGEIYTVADNGTGA
+1076 SFGEIYAVVDNGAGA
-1091 TGLSSR
+1091 TGLSQR

-1110 RIQIDADT
+1110 RIQIDADN
-1118 GVFNFA
+1118 GVFDFA

-1136 VTGVVSYNFGN
+1136 VTGVVGYNFGN

-1172 GKSSD
+1172 SKSSD

-1200 NIDDDIANGRFAAIA
+1200 DIDDDIANGRFAAIA
-1215 QQIVNNLGTPDIIGL
+1215 KQIVNNLGTPDIIGL

-1236 SGALNDGVVSA
+1236 SGALNDGVTSA

-1273 ITDNTS
+1273 ITNNTS

-1292 YNDSRVG
+1292 YNDDRVD

-1304 VKTVPS
+1304 VKTVPN
-1310 SSFAAFADSRLPLI
+1310 SSFSAFAGSRLPLI
-1324 ADFTFNGETVTV
+1324 ADFAFNGETVTV

-1404 VGDLNEFEF
+1404 VGDFNEFEF
-1413 ISPLSILAGGANPVL
+1413 ISPLNILAGGAAPVL

-1460 LSGSARVD
+1460 LIGSAKVD

-1496 PTPPTLAAIGTSG
+1496 PTTPTLTAAGTTG
-1509 VDNLFAQQGTS
+1509 DDVLDALPNQP
-1520 FDGREDILFTGAG
+1520 FDGFKDILFAGSGNDKVDLGFVAGFTNAG
-1533 DDGVDLTT
+1533 DNRIDL
-1541 VSAFQNAGN
+1541 
-1550 NRVDTGSGKD
+1550 GSGSD
-1560 EIFVNKNDRLFGS
+1560 TIFVNKGDRVFGGD
-1573 TGDDVFFA
+1573 GDDEFFA
-1581 NDSKGGNRMSGGAG
+1581 NEGKGGNRLSGGAG
-1595 NDDFILGGSGD
+1595 NDFFYLGSGD
-1606 RALGE
+1606 RALG
-1611 GGSDRFFVTT
+1611 GDGNDQFFVSS
-1621 GGGNLLSGGAGADQ
+1621 GGNNLLSGGAGAD
-1635 FWIFGGEAPSSANT
+1635 IFSIITGGTAPSASNT
-1649 ILDFQNGTDV
+1649 ILDFQSGTD
-1659 IGLIG
+1659 LIRIAG
-1664 SGATFGQLTRSG
+1664 TTSASLSLNQVGADTAIAFGGQTIATLSGIQAS
-1676 NTISLDGK
+1676 SL
-1684 TLAIFTGIDTT
+1684 
-1695 TLTATSFAFADK
+1695 SFANTAQFKFA
-1707 QPA
+1707 